1 MLLNGQPA
9 TAISV
14 QDRGLAYGDGLFE
27 TILVRG
33 GKPLLLDEHLARLQ
47 RGCVVLGLEPD
58 LAALQQEIAS
68 VLAPAAAHEAVLK
81 VMLTREANGRGYRPL
96 TSACNRL
103 LTLHPLPD
111 YRASTPEQG
120 IAMFVCRQRLARQPV
135 LAGLKHLNRLEQVL
149 ASREWPDD
157 TFLEGLMLDTEGLV
171 IEGTRSNIF
180 AVIGGQLLTPTLD
193 NCGVSGVM
201 RNWLLQ
207 RFGDVAGE
215 RMFTLG
221 QLRAASEI
229 FLCSSV
235 IGIWPVTRLQHGDE
249 CYSHDIGPR
258 TRQAQAWFR
267 ALN

>member
-27 TILVRG
+27 TILVRD
-33 GKPLLLDEHLARLQ
+33 GKPLLLQEHLARMQ
-47 RGCVVLGLEPD
+47 RGCAVLGLDPD
-58 LAALQQEIAS
+58 IAELQSEIALML
-68 VLAPAAAHEAVLK
+68 VQAAARETVLK
-81 VMLTREANGRGYRPL
+81 IILTREANGRGYRPF
-96 TSACNRL
+96 TTACNRL
-103 LTLHPLPD
+103 LTLHPVPD
-111 YRASTPEQG
+111 YRASMPEQG

-157 TFLEGLMLDTEGLV
+157 SYLEGLMLDTEGLV
-171 IEGTRSNIF
+171 IEGTRSNLF

-201 RNWLLQ
+201 RDWLLQ
-207 RFGDVAGE
+207 RFGNVAGE
-215 RMFTLG
+215 HNFTLG

-229 FLCSSV
+229 FICSSV
-235 IGIWPVTRLQHGDE
+235 IGIWPVKQLQHGSE
-249 CYSHDIGPR
+249 RHSFNIGSR